1 MRWGGRSCR
10 SSSGGGAVR
19 WWWGRGGGVRGGP
32 GGGGRVRLR
41 GRPGGGRRFTR
52 FRLSTTLRRTAFVAG
67 SDLSCLGRSGSNIR
81 RGTGCSATT
90 GGSCWG
96 ECGGV
101 LRAVRRWDKDW
112 EEGVGAGP
120 SGGGGLLR
128 AGAVFFF
135 FLLKNFLYCN
145 TGF

>member
-1 MRWGGRSCR
+1 M
-10 SSSGGGAVR
+10 
-19 WWWGRGGGVRGGP
+19 
-32 GGGGRVRLR
+32 
-41 GRPGGGRRFTR
+41 
-52 FRLSTTLRRTAFVAG
+52 AFVAG
-67 SDLSCLGRSGSNIR
+67 SGLSCLGRSGSSIR

-120 SGGGGLLR
+120 SGGGVGVA
-128 AGAVFFF
+128 AGGV
-135 FLLKNFLYCN
+135 FLLGWSEVSFVSKSCLCVSFFVCAVNSL
-145 TGF
+145 

>member
-1 MRWGGRSCR
+1 M
-10 SSSGGGAVR
+10 
-19 WWWGRGGGVRGGP
+19 
-32 GGGGRVRLR
+32 
-41 GRPGGGRRFTR
+41 
-52 FRLSTTLRRTAFVAG
+52 AFVGG
-67 SDLSCLGRSGSNIR
+67 SGLSCLGRSGSSIR

-120 SGGGGLLR
+120 SGGGDSSG
-128 AGAVFFF
+128 AGGVFFF
-135 FLLKNFLYCN
+135 FKYKIFCLLNKALVAFFFLLAHDLHLS
-145 TGF
+145 TPHQPSP